1 MVKAIRIH
9 EFGEADV
16 LKWEDIEV
24 GDPGPGHLRLRHT
37 AIGFNFLDIM
47 VRKGLYPVLPEL
59 PSVLGTEAA
68 GVVEAVGAGVDE
80 FSVGQRV
87 AYASTFPGS
96 YAEARLIPV
105 EQVVALPDDV
115 SDESA
120 AASMLKG
127 MTAEY
132 LIHRTYAAQAG
143 ETAMV
148 HAAAGGVGLFLCQW
162 LGSKGVNVIGTV
174 GSDAKKET
182 ILAHGAKHAV
192 NYKTENFTEIVR
204 EATGG
209 RGVDVVYDSVGK
221 DHWQGSIDAIRPLGY
236 MINFGNASGP
246 LPPIDSVE
254 LNVKGSLFFTKASM
268 RFYQLTRQELDDSAA
283 TLFGALA
290 AGDIKPNIGQ
300 TYKLED
306 AAQAQIDVWE
316 GKTTGSTVLTV
327 SPI

>member
-37 AIGFNFLDIM
+37 AVGFNFLDIM

-115 SDESA
+115 SDEAA

-192 NYKTENFTEIVR
+192 NYKTENFTEIAR

-221 DHWQGSIDAIRPLGY
+221 DHWQGSIDAIRPRGY
-236 MINFGNASGP
+236 MVNFGNASGP

-290 AGDIKPNIGQ
+290 SGDIKPIIGQ

-306 AAQAQIDVWE
+306 AAQAQIDVWD

-327 SPI
+327 

>member
-16 LKWEDIEV
+16 LKWEDIDV
-24 GDPGPGHLRLRHT
+24 GDPGPGQLRLRHT

-68 GVVEAVGAGVDE
+68 GVVEAVGEGVE
-80 FSVGQRV
+80 GFSVGQRV

-115 SDESA
+115 SDEAA

-192 NYKTENFTEIVR
+192 NYKTENFTEIAR

-221 DHWQGSIDAIRPLGY
+221 DHWQGSIDAIRPRGY
-236 MINFGNASGP
+236 MVNFGNASGP

-290 AGDIKPNIGQ
+290 SGDIKPIIGQ

-306 AAQAQIDVWE
+306 AAQAQIDVWD
-316 GKTTGSTVLTV
+316 GKTT
-327 SPI
+327 